1 MEIWSVDRIEGNTVI
16 LINSEKKIL
25 NVSLSLFSKSVA
37 EGDVVVRQESG
48 EFSVDCEKTAEKK
61 RDLFYLQ
68 KKIFSD
74 L

>member
-25 NVSLSLFSKSVA
+25 DVAITLFSEPIA
-37 EGDVVVRQESG
+37 EGDVVIQQEYG
-48 EFSVDCEKTAEKK
+48 AFSVDHEKTTEKK
-61 RDLFYLQ
+61 RKLFDLQ

-74 L
+74 S